1 MPVLPPLPSLG
12 HSPTARDGSG
22 VLTRSGAEG
31 TWRAGRGLR
40 AALGAEGAGRALAT
54 CGRGWAQAVGTGV
67 VVQVEGAGGPG
78 CRHAEPAWG
87 GQQQAGLSGGA
98 AGPAWS
104 QGPSRAPP
112 GRGPGPS
119 RSHSSSWSHHVRSR
133 QRWEAQGL
141 VGASG
146 VLWETHLR
154 HTGQTPG
161 SDSPARSSGQGGRAG
176 SHPGSGSVGL
186 GCSSPEG
193 RGTGWRAWCLRS
205 KVHGRSQP
213 AGARP
218 GPGPSGRTASSP
230 SLPRPSGSAPGQT
243 PGLRHR
249 SGALTNPLTNPLTS
263 RSHRPSQ
270 PVWL

>member
-1 MPVLPPLPSLG
+1 M
-12 HSPTARDGSG
+12 
-22 VLTRSGAEG
+22 
-31 TWRAGRGLR
+31 
-40 AALGAEGAGRALAT
+40 
-54 CGRGWAQAVGTGV
+54 
-67 VVQVEGAGGPG
+67 
-78 CRHAEPAWG
+78 
-87 GQQQAGLSGGA
+87 
-98 AGPAWS
+98 
-104 QGPSRAPP
+104 
-112 GRGPGPS
+112 
-119 RSHSSSWSHHVRSR
+119 
-133 QRWEAQGL
+133 
-141 VGASG
+141 GASG

-154 HTGQTPG
+154 RTGQTPG

-205 KVHGRSQP
+205 KVHRRSQP

-249 SGALTNPLTNPLTS
+249 SAALTSPLTNPLTNPLTS

-270 PVWL
+270 PVWLWACGPQSHRTRLLVVTFPERHGAPDLLHLGQVILNLYFLASVDTLWNRK

>member
-40 AALGAEGAGRALAT
+40 AALGAEGASWALAT

-154 HTGQTPG
+154 RTGQMPG

-249 SGALTNPLTNPLTS
+249 SGALTS
-263 RSHRPSQ
+263 RSHWPSQ